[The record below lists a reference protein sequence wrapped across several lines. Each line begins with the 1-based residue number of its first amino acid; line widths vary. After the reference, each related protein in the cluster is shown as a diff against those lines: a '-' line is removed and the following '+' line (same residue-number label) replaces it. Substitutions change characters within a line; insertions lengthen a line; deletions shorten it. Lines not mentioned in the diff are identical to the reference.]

1 MTGCHKL
8 ARRTALDNF
17 PKVQDE
23 LNQKRNR
30 PRDMSLAEPP
40 HTMEIAQILMSL
52 LHAWGLDPDLDRV
65 CESKLGLLRPMVP
78 VCFGVVSRHG
88 HMAVQLPTWLGSWA
102 EAAAAAPT
110 DPALLSSDL
119 PPELLKQEKLTRLF
133 TSKLHWELSTTLTTN
148 HLLSIV
154 ALANTLMSMS
164 NASFVPEQEVARRMH
179 RPTTRTSSWGGDEER
194 EEQLAAQQAHIKL
207 IRPTTRTSSWGGD
220 EEREEQ
226 LAAQQA
232 HIKQG
237 WSLLATLHCV
247 LLPDKV
253 VAAGAKSFKR
263 PQVEMLARR
272 WQHQCLEVR
281 DASQALLLAELGR
294 LGPKGRKQLVDSWA
308 QFLPL
313 YTHTESINPHAAQKE
328 PVEKPEVESE
338 EEEEEIVRKPSSLAE
353 LKRKQTTA
361 VVLLGVIGAEFG
373 QDIASEESE
382 EEEEEIV
389 RKPSSLAEL
398 KRKQTT
404 AVVLLGV
411 IGAEFGQDIASE
423 GAAGSKRRKDGDSR
437 KSSIV
442 EGFTLSASN
451 NLARLT
457 ALALTHL
464 LLAPGSAKLPAH
476 TPLRRAA
483 VDLLGRG
490 FAVWE
495 PYLDVSHVLLGL
507 LEMCSD
513 ADKLVP
519 SMTYGLPLTPQA
531 DSCRTARHAL
541 TLIATSRSQH
551 VEMCSDADKLVP
563 SMTYGLPLTPQADSC
578 RTARHALTLI
588 ATSRPAAF
596 ITTMAREVARC
607 AAAAAGA
614 PPPPA
619 ALALQRGR
627 AEVLR
632 GIELLIDRMHAEVAE
647 LLVEVMDIILH
658 CVDQSHLK
666 SKGLNEVFPAI
677 CRYNQVSHCP
687 ATRRIAVG
695 SHTGQLA
702 LYELRAG
709 RCQSLAAHGGP
720 VTACAFSPDGRYLV
734 SYATADNRLSFWQT
748 TAGMFGLGA
757 AQTRCVKCYSTAPMA
772 DVARLN
778 PARLARLVWTNSR
791 TVTLMLADGS
801 ETRFNV

>member
-1 MTGCHKL
+1 MLETSPATLFSVRKKMNTDCAVIVKDDQH
-8 ARRTALDNF
+8 DN
-17 PKVQDE
+17 K
-23 LNQKRNR
+23 KRHR

-88 HMAVQLPTWLGSWA
+88 HMSVQLPTWLGSWVDSSSTM
-102 EAAAAAPT
+102 PD
-110 DPALLSSDL
+110 DPVLMTSNL
-119 PPELLKQEKLTRLF
+119 PMELVRQEKLTRLF
-133 TSKLHWELSTTLTTN
+133 SSKLHWELSTTLTTN

-154 ALANTLMSMS
+154 ALSNTLMSMS
-164 NASFVPEQEVARRMH
+164 NASFVPEQEMIRRLH
-179 RPTTRTSSWGGDEER
+179 RPTTRGSSWGGD
-194 EEQLAAQQAHIKL
+194 
-207 IRPTTRTSSWGGD
+207 D
-220 EEREEQ
+220 EREEQ

-272 WQHQCLEVR
+272 WQHHCLEVR
-281 DASQALLLAELGR
+281 EAAQALLLAELAR
-294 LGPKGRKQLVDSWA
+294 LGPKGRKALVDNWA
-308 QFLPL
+308 QYLPL
-313 YTHTESINPHAAQKE
+313 YTHTESINPQAAQKE
-328 PVEKPEVESE
+328 PAEKVTRDQDE
-338 EEEEEIVRKPSSLAE
+338 E
-353 LKRKQTTA
+353 
-361 VVLLGVIGAEFG
+361 F
-373 QDIASEESE
+373 E

-423 GAAGSKRRKDGDSR
+423 GNNKKRKDADSR

-457 ALALTHL
+457 ALALSHL
-464 LLAPGSAKLPAH
+464 LLAPGSARLPAF

-490 FAVWE
+490 FSVWE

-519 SMTYGLPLTPQA
+519 SMTYGLPLTAQA

-541 TLIATSRSQH
+541 TLIAT
-551 VEMCSDADKLVP
+551 A
-563 SMTYGLPLTPQADSC
+563 
-578 RTARHALTLI
+578 
-588 ATSRPAAF
+588 
-596 ITTMAREVARC
+596 
-607 AAAAAGA
+607 
-614 PPPPA
+614 
-619 ALALQRGR
+619 
-627 AEVLR
+627 
-632 GIELLIDRMHAEVAE
+632 
-647 LLVEVMDIILH
+647 
-658 CVDQSHLK
+658 
-666 SKGLNEVFPAI
+666 
-677 CRYNQVSHCP
+677 
-687 ATRRIAVG
+687 
-695 SHTGQLA
+695 
-702 LYELRAG
+702 
-709 RCQSLAAHGGP
+709 
-720 VTACAFSPDGRYLV
+720 
-734 SYATADNRLSFWQT
+734 
-748 TAGMFGLGA
+748 
-757 AQTRCVKCYSTAPMA
+757 
-772 DVARLN
+772 
-778 PARLARLVWTNSR
+778 
-791 TVTLMLADGS
+791 
-801 ETRFNV
+801 